1 MRQLQRL
8 PHAYSV
14 QVVYYTFEP
23 MGKPIG
29 YNPARLQR
37 AYLPMIGTERFKKVF
52 SLAQKSHTQKKH
64 RILPVF
70 FLCLHE
76 NDISEDHFFMEITT
90 DLLGS

>member
-1 MRQLQRL
+1 
-8 PHAYSV
+8 
-14 QVVYYTFEP
+14 

-52 SLAQKSHTQKKH
+52 SLAQKKT
-64 RILPVF
+64 PDFAGV

-76 NDISEDHFFMEITT
+76 SDIPEDHFFMEMTT

>member
-1 MRQLQRL
+1 
-8 PHAYSV
+8 
-14 QVVYYTFEP
+14 

-52 SLAQKSHTQKKH
+52 SLAQKPHTHKKT
-64 RILPVF
+64 PDFAGV

-76 NDISEDHFFMEITT
+76 SDIPEDHFFMEITT